1 LSFNSL
7 LLSRILGRMASPR
20 LVAVGDV
27 MVDVR
32 VPLEALAQEQ
42 HVVGKVRVHA
52 GGSAANAA
60 AWANAAGVRTAVVGR
75 VGNDLAGRALA
86 SELKRRGIDARLIL
100 DAEAPTGCVLALGER
115 IIAERGATAR
125 LSPADLPSIIDAAAV
140 LISGYILLQKDS
152 EAAGL
157 AALDRSRSH
166 WLAVDAASARLL
178 DGYGREAFLEATQR
192 ANVLLLN
199 EDEAFSLTHEG
210 PAQAVR
216 ELADTYRLVCVKRG
230 AAGAIASFEG
240 ALLHAEPPS
249 IAPGEATGAGDAF
262 AGTSSQPSSSAT
274 RRKRRS
280 RPPVGPVPQQP
291 KQSIPGRKASAG
303 PSRED
308 PSIASMRSCAMYDPC
323 SSRRSASGSGFR
335 QR

>member
-1 LSFNSL
+1 
-7 LLSRILGRMASPR
+7 MASPG

-27 MVDVR
+27 MVDVH

-60 AWANAAGVRTAVVGR
+60 AWANAAGVRAAVVGR
-75 VGNDLAGRALA
+75 VGNDLAGRALT
-86 SELKRRGIDARLIL
+86 SELKRRGIDARLTL

-125 LSPADLPSIIDAAAV
+125 LSPADLPSIIGAAAV
-140 LISGYILLQKDS
+140 LISGYILLQNDS

-216 ELADTYRLVCVKRG
+216 ELADTYRLICVKRG

-262 AGTSSQPSSSAT
+262 AGALLAALVLGNPAEAALEAACRAGAAAAEAT
-274 RRKRRS
+274 D
-280 RPPVGPVPQQP
+280 PWPQ
-291 KQSIPGRKASAG
+291 G
-303 PSRED
+303 
-308 PSIASMRSCAMYDPC
+308 
-323 SSRRSASGSGFR
+323 
-335 QR
+335 